1 MKIIMAEKLMSFE
14 EVDDDDRN
22 IRATIRFKRRWIIYR
37 ENKSIF
43 LLNIKLNF
51 LK

>member
-1 MKIIMAEKLMSFE
+1 MMAVNLISFE
-14 EVDDDDRN
+14 EEEDDDDDRN

-51 LK
+51 F